1 MMSRTEY
8 FISSM
13 KLVRIK
19 ELTNP
24 RKWWKPFAFLGW
36 VGVHGEFFAW
46 PISQIGFPVLCPP
59 LKLVHKCTY
68 QQWAGGWASNLKKE
82 RDTLQVEKAY
92 SDKGEIHRL
101 VHWYGH
107 VNLSILT
114 SKRLFYDELLPDD
127 QHFGESLLILKG
139 LPVLAGLR
147 K

>member
-1 MMSRTEY
+1 M
-8 FISSM
+8 
-13 KLVRIK
+13 
-19 ELTNP
+19 
-24 RKWWKPFAFLGW
+24 
-36 VGVHGEFFAW
+36 
-46 PISQIGFPVLCPP
+46 
-59 LKLVHKCTY
+59 
-68 QQWAGGWASNLKKE
+68 
-82 RDTLQVEKAY
+82 EKAY